1 MGYKFKPNKAVAKR
15 FGVSKTGKIKRHHSF
30 TSHLMSAR
38 PANKRR
44 KLRKPEIL
52 FEGHARNMRKMMG
65 ISGVRP
71 KQIAHERRLAAAA
84 AAAEA
89 SAAPVA
95 ASPAPVV
102 ATPAPVAVKKVSAKT
117 KPTKTK

>member
-84 AAAEA
+84 AAGAKTEA
-89 SAAPVA
+89 
-95 ASPAPVV
+95 
-102 ATPAPVAVKKVSAKT
+102 AKT
-117 KPTKTK
+117 KTK